1 MDIYQDY
8 VARRS
13 QHTRGIEMPV
23 LEFIGALAGAYMS
36 ATVGSHP
43 LNNLNEAFAHRVDR
57 GRSCFTRIAGEPG
70 SYGGPTNYDLDP
82 LCNWRVVSVVETS
95 EHKHLKL
102 IRR

>member
-1 MDIYQDY
+1 
-8 VARRS
+8 
-13 QHTRGIEMPV
+13 MPV
-23 LEFIGALAGAYMS
+23 LEFIGALSGLWMGGAI
-36 ATVGSHP
+36 AQHP
-43 LNNLNEAFAHRVDR
+43 LNTFNEMFAHRVDS

-82 LCNWRVVSVVETS
+82 ACNWRVVSVVETS